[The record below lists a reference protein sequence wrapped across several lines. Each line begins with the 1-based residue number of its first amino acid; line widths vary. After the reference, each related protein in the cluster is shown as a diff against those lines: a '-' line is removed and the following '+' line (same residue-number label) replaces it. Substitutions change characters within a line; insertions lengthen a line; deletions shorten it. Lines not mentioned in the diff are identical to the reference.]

1 MGFRTPAVASR
12 LALTMVPVPVVDGA
26 GAGFSGD
33 VRPAAAAAAAA
44 AAPALVLGSVAVAGP
59 VILLI
64 STPGIDGTD
73 LGVADDIDDVE
84 SVVAATVER
93 VDALVDLEMA
103 PRTDPVILFQTC

>member
-1 MGFRTPAVASR
+1 
-12 LALTMVPVPVVDGA
+12 MVPVPVVDGA

-33 VRPAAAAAAAA
+33 VRPAAAAAAAAA